1 MIQKSWPAAQRGAR
15 RDDAA
20 GSDVLMLQ
28 VRRLRRLNITASFT
42 LGGGECI
49 AVQGP
54 SGSGKTLLLRAIAD
68 LDPNDGIVELDGV
81 LRESMPAPRWRRQ
94 VTYVAAVPGW
104 WADTVQEHFTDWG
117 EVLPLVEGLGLP
129 PLCADW
135 PITRL
140 SSGEAQRLAL
150 VRALALHSRV
160 LLLDE
165 PTSALDP
172 GATAIVEATIAER
185 RSAGTGVIWVSHD
198 VAQARRVAS
207 RLLVLTDGQVEEQ
220 SW

>member
-1 MIQKSWPAAQRGAR
+1 M
-15 RDDAA
+15 
-20 GSDVLMLQ
+20 MQ

-42 LGGGECI
+42 LGSGECI

-68 LDPNDGIVELDGV
+68 LDPNEGIVELDGV
-81 LRESMPAPRWRRQ
+81 LRESIPAPLWRRQ
-94 VTYVAAVPGW
+94 VTYVATEPGW
-104 WADTVQEHFTDWG
+104 WGDTVQEHFTDWG
-117 EVLPLVEGLGLP
+117 EILPLVERLGLP
-129 PLCADW
+129 PFCADW

-172 GATAIVEATIAER
+172 GTTAIVEAIIAER
-185 RSAGTGVIWVSHD
+185 CSAGTGVIWVSHD

-207 RLLVLTDGQVEEQ
+207 RLLVMSDGQVEEQ
-220 SW
+220 PW